1 MKNEKQKNN
10 QIMRKQEEINR
21 AATILRK
28 KGDRISVAQ
37 AEVLEKRRTE
47 TQLFKEFV
55 LSVGEEKKDE
65 QYFYALR
72 DAARYAAGGMEL
84 KDLIPDADKYPVE
97 QASVQK
103 KERQTVSYQEYQAL
117 MRRMNLLEGIVDE
130 LCKERRQRAEY
141 QKKPDTNRADFI
153 SQEETA
159 KWVGC
164 SRETLNSW
172 QRKGFITGYRKAGR
186 VYYSK
191 SELESSP
198 KVQNFRNLK

>member
-1 MKNEKQKNN
+1 M
-10 QIMRKQEEINR
+10 
-21 AATILRK
+21 
-28 KGDRISVAQ
+28 AQ

>member
-97 QASVQK
+97 LAPVQK
-103 KERQTVSYQEYQAL
+103 
-117 MRRMNLLEGIVDE
+117 
-130 LCKERRQRAEY
+130 KERRQRAEY

>member
-21 AATILRK
+21 AAVILRK

-37 AEVLEKRRTE
+37 AEVLEQRRTE

-55 LSVGEEKKDE
+55 LSVGEDKKDE
-65 QYFYALR
+65 QFFYALR

-84 KDLIPDADKYPVE
+84 EDLIPDADKYPVDLV
-97 QASVQK
+97 SVQK

-117 MRRMNLLEGIVDE
+117 MRRMSMLEGLVDE

-153 SQEETA
+153 TQEDAT
-159 KWVGC
+159 KYVGC
-164 SRETLNSW
+164 SRETLNAW

>member
-1 MKNEKQKNN
+1 
-10 QIMRKQEEINR
+10 MRKQEEINR
-21 AATILRK
+21 AAAILRK

-37 AEVLEKRRTE
+37 AEVLEQRRTE

-55 LSVGEEKKDE
+55 VSAGEDKKDDKF
-65 QYFYALR
+65 FYALR
-72 DAARYAAGGMEL
+72 DAARFAAGGLEL
-84 KDLIPDADKYPVE
+84 EELIPDAEKYPVE
-97 QASVQK
+97 LVPAQK

-117 MRRMNLLEGIVDE
+117 MRRVNLLEGLVDE

-153 SQEETA
+153 SQEETT

-172 QRKGFITGYRKAGR
+172 QRKDLSPVIERRGGCTIVR
-186 VYYSK
+186 VNWK
-191 SELESSP
+191 VAP
-198 KVQNFRNLK
+198 KCRTSVA